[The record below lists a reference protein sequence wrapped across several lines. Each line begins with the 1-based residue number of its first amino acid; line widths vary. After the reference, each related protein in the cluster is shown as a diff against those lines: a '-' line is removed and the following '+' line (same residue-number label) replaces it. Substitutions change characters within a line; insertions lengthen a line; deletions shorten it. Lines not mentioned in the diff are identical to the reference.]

1 MWMGAV
7 FSAFSFFHAIG
18 KNCRLHTNSQQ
29 PLRGY
34 GLCGP
39 AGWRRPSHL
48 PITTTHA
55 KCRRDGNGG
64 TDHKGAHA
72 AQRCRIIPITSRSYL
87 YCTGQSDPPAHE
99 AGDPLRA
106 AGGACHHGHRS
117 GQEDHPL
124 LQHFSALHL
133 LNGRAEVKTGT
144 FSDRIFLL
152 KAHSLFSLMDT
163 SAPSALWSERE
174 TWSARRSGI
183 CVCLY
188 LWKYMRVL
196 KKVYI
201 IYTLFG
207 ESEFGESEFGESEAF
222 ASESKTSAGGE
233 ELRKVRKYSSQ
244 DTTRCS

>member
-1 MWMGAV
+1 
-7 FSAFSFFHAIG
+7 
-18 KNCRLHTNSQQ
+18 
-29 PLRGY
+29 
-34 GLCGP
+34 
-39 AGWRRPSHL
+39 
-48 PITTTHA
+48 
-55 KCRRDGNGG
+55 
-64 TDHKGAHA
+64 
-72 AQRCRIIPITSRSYL
+72 
-87 YCTGQSDPPAHE
+87 
-99 AGDPLRA
+99 
-106 AGGACHHGHRS
+106 
-117 GQEDHPL
+117 
-124 LQHFSALHL
+124 
-133 LNGRAEVKTGT
+133 VKTGT

>member
-7 FSAFSFFHAIG
+7 FSTFSFFHAIG
-18 KNCRLHTNSQQ
+18 KNCRNHTNSQQ

-39 AGWRRPSHL
+39 AGWRRSSHL
-48 PITTTHA
+48 PIITAHA

-152 KAHSLFSLMDT
+152 KAHSLFSLRT
-163 SAPSALWSERE
+163 LPQLPHFGQRER
-174 TWSARRSGI
+174 RGVHDDHGYV
-183 CVCLY
+183 CVSLFVEVY
-188 LWKYMRVL
+188 EST
-196 KKVYI
+196 KKDIYYIYI
-201 IYTLFG
+201 ILGIKGFCIG
-207 ESEFGESEFGESEAF
+207 I
-222 ASESKTSAGGE
+222 
-233 ELRKVRKYSSQ
+233 KYF
-244 DTTRCS
+244 RRW

>member
-1 MWMGAV
+1 MLL
-7 FSAFSFFHAIG
+7 G
-18 KNCRLHTNSQQ
+18 KIVVS
-29 PLRGY
+29 
-34 GLCGP
+34 
-39 AGWRRPSHL
+39 
-48 PITTTHA
+48 
-55 KCRRDGNGG
+55 
-64 TDHKGAHA
+64 
-72 AQRCRIIPITSRSYL
+72 IPIPSNHYGGMGFAGRRAGEDPLIFLSQRPTRNAEEMETGGPTTRVSMPHRVAGPSRSL
-87 YCTGQSDPPAHE
+87 PGRTYCTGRSDPPKHE

-117 GQEDHPL
+117 GQEEHPI

-133 LNGRAEVKTGT
+133 LKGCMEVKTGT

-174 TWSARRSGI
+174 TWSARRSGV

-201 IYTLFG
+201 IYTLFW
-207 ESEFGESEFGESEAF
+207 ESEAF
-222 ASESKTSAGGE
+222 TSESKTSAGGE

>member
-18 KNCRLHTNSQQ
+18 KNCRLQPIPSNHYGGMGFAGRRAGEDPLIFLSQR
-29 PLRGY
+29 PTRNGEETEM
-34 GLCGP
+34 GKSTTRVSMPHRVAGP
-39 AGWRRPSHL
+39 
-48 PITTTHA
+48 
-55 KCRRDGNGG
+55 
-64 TDHKGAHA
+64 
-72 AQRCRIIPITSRSYL
+72 SRSL
-87 YCTGQSDPPAHE
+87 PGRTYCTGRSDPPAHK

-117 GQEDHPL
+117 GQEEHPI

-133 LNGRAEVKTGT
+133 LKGCMEVKTGT